1 MEYISAKGIYYP
13 NELRAIRK
21 SGEML
26 QPIYEAFTNAWDA
39 IYERFGS
46 ENFQHGK
53 ITISFFLNKPMFEG
67 QNAVYELLYITVQ
80 DNGAGINL
88 NSFTRLVN
96 LRDSSKGKNNK
107 GTGRVQYIHFFDK
120 TTFDSTYVKDES
132 FEHVKLTMSKNDA
145 FIYNNAI
152 LREDIK
158 EVGQKENIGT
168 VVRFD
173 GLIYENKKEKID
185 PLKVFY
191 DNPQIYAIKKDIIVH
206 FLSRLCESR
215 ERLPQI
221 EIRRIEGE
229 ELKDSTT
236 IKEIDVPT
244 PEYETPLRV
253 HLSKLDNNNKVV
265 DAVPAENFQLLT
277 FSRPKEELKKNQIH
291 LVSNGALAQSVNVDS
306 LQPTDVIGDKR
317 FMFLL
322 RSSYF
327 DSVDDDVRGNLALVK
342 EADFKKQNEQTLYP
356 EECILID
363 HVLDV
368 TNAKIAELYPCFG
381 EKKEEAV
388 RNLEELKE
396 MFLLDETAIS
406 SLKKKVKSADTDE
419 KILKSLYEVDS
430 NLMAQRDAELK
441 KIYDELTH
449 LNPDDKD
456 YQDKLDSHVKQF
468 AKIVPLQNRTGLT
481 KYIARR
487 KLVLKVFEMVLNR
500 ELKKLEHGERIDE
513 EILHNLIFHKHSDNP
528 DQSDLWLFDDQFLY
542 FKGASE
548 YMLDKISI
556 DGTKLI
562 KEELTKEE
570 EDYKIRNLY
579 DDKKKDRG
587 VLRPDIFLYPEE
599 GKCVI
604 IEFKA
609 PDVDVSEYLDQITLY
624 ASLINNLSNDKF
636 KIHTFYGYLVGEN
649 VDYETI
655 SDKNPY
661 FVEAANLK
669 YIFRPD
675 YPIKGKFDRRQGNL
689 YTEIIKYS
697 DILERAKKR
706 NRIFLEKLN
715 SFE

>member
-1 MEYISAKGIYYP
+1 MRS
-13 NELRAIRK
+13 IRK
-21 SGEML
+21 STEML
-26 QPIYEAFTNAWDA
+26 QPIYEAFTNAWEA

-46 ENFQHGK
+46 DNFQHGK
-53 ITISFFLNKPMFEG
+53 ITISFYLNKSMFEG
-67 QNAVYELLYITVQ
+67 QDAVYKLMHITVQ
-80 DNGAGINL
+80 DNGAGINMD
-88 NSFTRLVN
+88 SFARLVN

-107 GTGRVQYIHFFDK
+107 GTGRIQYIHFFDK
-120 TTFDSTYVKDES
+120 TTFDSTYIKDES
-132 FEHVKLTMSKNDA
+132 YEHIKLTMSKNDA
-145 FIYNNAI
+145 FLYNNAI
-152 LREDIK
+152 LREDVK
-158 EVGQKENIGT
+158 DDGQKENVGT
-168 VVRFD
+168 VVRFEVLLSD
-173 GLIYENKKEKID
+173 NKKEKKD

-191 DNPQIYAIKKDIIVH
+191 NNPQIHAIKKDIIVH

-221 EIRRIEGE
+221 EIRRFEGD

-236 IKEIDVPT
+236 IQAIDVPT
-244 PEYETPLRV
+244 PEFEKPLSV
-253 HLSKLDNNNKVV
+253 HLSKLENNKVV
-265 DAVPAENFQLLT
+265 DAVAFENFQLLA
-277 FSRPKEELKKNQIH
+277 FSRSKDELKKNQIH
-291 LVSNGALAQSVNVDS
+291 LVSNGALAQSVNVDG
-306 LQPTDVIGDKR
+306 LQPTDVIEKKR

-322 RSSYF
+322 RSPYF

-342 EADFKKQNEQTLYP
+342 EAEFKKQNEQNLYP

-363 HVLDV
+363 HVLDA

-406 SLKKKVKSADTDE
+406 TLKKKVKSADTDE
-419 KILKSLYEVDS
+419 AILKSLYEADS
-430 NLMAQRDAELK
+430 DLMAARDAELK
-441 KIYDELTH
+441 KLYDELTH
-449 LNPDDKD
+449 LNPDDKE
-456 YQDKLDSHVKQF
+456 YQEKLDGHVKQF
-468 AKIVPLQNRTGLT
+468 TKIVPLQNRTGLT

-500 ELKKLEHGERIDE
+500 ELKKLENGERIDE

-528 DQSDLWLFDDQFLY
+528 DRSDLWLFDDQFLY
-542 FKGASE
+542 FKGTSE
-548 YMLDKISI
+548 YKLDKICI

-562 KEELTKEE
+562 KEKLTKEE
-570 EDYKIRNLY
+570 EEYKIRNTY

-587 VLRPDIFLYPEE
+587 ILRPDIFLYPEE

-624 ASLINNLSNDKF
+624 ASLINNLSDDKF

-649 VDYETI
+649 VDYEAI

-661 FVEAANLK
+661 FIEAANLK

-675 YPIKGKFDRRQGNL
+675 YPIKGKFNKSQGNL

-697 DILERAKKR
+697 DIFERAKNR
-706 NRIFLEKLN
+706 NRIFLEKLDAL
-715 SFE
+715 E

>member
-13 NELRAIRK
+13 NELRSIRK

-26 QPIYEAFTNAWDA
+26 QPIYEAFTNAWEA

-46 ENFQHGK
+46 DNFQHGK

-88 NSFTRLVN
+88 DSFARLVN

-107 GTGRVQYIHFFDK
+107 GTGRIQYIHFFDK
-120 TTFDSTYVKDES
+120 TTFDSTYIKDES
-132 FEHVKLTMSKNDA
+132 YEHIKLTMSKNDA
-145 FIYNNAI
+145 FLHNNAI
-152 LREDIK
+152 LREDVK
-158 EVGQKENIGT
+158 DVGQKENIGT
-168 VVRFD
+168 IVRFEV
-173 GLIYENKKEKID
+173 LLCENKKEKTD
-185 PLKVFY
+185 PLKAFY
-191 DNPQIYAIKKDIIVH
+191 DNPQIHAIKKDIIVH

-215 ERLPQI
+215 ERMPQI
-221 EIRRIEGE
+221 EIRRFEGD
-229 ELKDSTT
+229 ELNDSTT
-236 IKEIDVPT
+236 IQAIDVPT
-244 PEYETPLRV
+244 PEFEKSLSV
-253 HLSKLDNNNKVV
+253 HLSKLDKNKVV
-265 DAVPAENFQLLT
+265 DAVAAENFQLLA
-277 FSRPKEELKKNQIH
+277 FSRSKDELKKNQIH
-291 LVSNGALAQSVNVDS
+291 FVSNGALAQSVNVDG
-306 LQPTDVIGDKR
+306 LQPTDVIDNKR

-322 RSSYF
+322 RSPYF

-342 EADFKKQNEQTLYP
+342 EAEFKKQNEQNLYP

-363 HVLDV
+363 HVLDA

-406 SLKKKVKSADTDE
+406 TLKKKVKSADTDE
-419 KILKSLYEVDS
+419 AILKSLYEADS
-430 NLMAQRDAELK
+430 DLMAARDAELK
-441 KIYDELTH
+441 KLYDELTH
-449 LNPDDKD
+449 LSPDDKE
-456 YQDKLDSHVKQF
+456 YQEKLDGHVKQF
-468 AKIVPLQNRTGLT
+468 TKIVPLQNRTGLT

-487 KLVLKVFEMVLNR
+487 KLVLRVFEMVLNR
-500 ELKKLEHGERIDE
+500 ELKKLENGERIDE

-542 FKGASE
+542 FKGTSE
-548 YMLDKISI
+548 YKLDKICI

-562 KEELTKEE
+562 KEKLTKEE
-570 EDYKIRNLY
+570 EEYKIRNTY

-624 ASLINNLSNDKF
+624 ASLINNLSDDKF
-636 KIHTFYGYLVGEN
+636 KINSFYGYLVGEN
-649 VDYETI
+649 IDYEAI
-655 SDKNPY
+655 SDKNSY
-661 FVEAANLK
+661 FIEAPNLK

-675 YPIKGKFDRRQGNL
+675 YQIKGKFDRSKGNL

-697 DILERAKKR
+697 DILERAKNR
-706 NRIFLEKLN
+706 NRIFLEKLDAI
-715 SFE
+715 E

>member
-1 MEYISAKGIYYP
+1 MEYIRAKGIYYP
-13 NELRAIRK
+13 NELRSIRK
-21 SGEML
+21 SSEML
-26 QPIYEAFTNAWDA
+26 QPIYEAFTNAWEA

-53 ITISFFLNKPMFEG
+53 ITISFYLNSSMFEG
-67 QNAVYELLYITVQ
+67 EDAVYELSHIKVQ
-80 DNGAGINL
+80 DNGAGINMD
-88 NSFTRLVN
+88 SFARLVN
-96 LRDSSKGKNNK
+96 LRDSSKGMNNK
-107 GTGRVQYIHFFDK
+107 GTGRIQYIHFFDK
-120 TTFDSTYVKDES
+120 TTFDSTYIKDES
-132 FEHVKLTMSKNDA
+132 YEHIKLTMSKNDA
-145 FIYNNAI
+145 FLQNNAI
-152 LREDIK
+152 LREDEK
-158 EVGQKENIGT
+158 DDGQKENVGT
-168 VVRFD
+168 IVEFE
-173 GLIYENKKEKID
+173 GLLYDNKKENAV

-191 DNPQIYAIKKDIIVH
+191 DNPQIFAIKKDIIVH

-221 EIRRIEGE
+221 EIKRFEGD

-236 IKEIDVPT
+236 IRANDVPM
-244 PEYETPLRV
+244 PEFEKPFSV

-265 DAVPAENFQLLT
+265 DAVAAENFQLLA
-277 FSRPKEELKKNQIH
+277 FSRSKDELKKNQIH
-291 LVSNGALAQSVNVDS
+291 FVSNGALAQSVNVDG
-306 LQPTDVIGDKR
+306 LQPTDAIDNKR

-342 EADFKKQNEQTLYP
+342 ESDFKKQNEQNLYP

-363 HVLDV
+363 HVLDA

-406 SLKKKVKSADTDE
+406 ALKKNVKSADTDE
-419 KILKSLYEVDS
+419 VILKSLYEADS
-430 NLMAQRDAELK
+430 DLMAARDAELK
-441 KIYDELTH
+441 KLYDELTH
-449 LNPDDKD
+449 LSPDDKG
-456 YQDKLDSHVKQF
+456 YQEKLDGHVKQF
-468 AKIVPLQNRTGLT
+468 TKIVPLQNRTGLT

-487 KLVLKVFEMVLNR
+487 KLVLKVFEMILNR
-500 ELKKLEHGERIDE
+500 ELKKLENGERIDE
-513 EILHNLIFHKHSDNP
+513 EILHNLIFHKHNDNP

-542 FKGASE
+542 FKGTSE

-562 KEELTKEE
+562 KEKLTKEE
-570 EDYKIRNLY
+570 EEYKIRNTY

-587 VLRPDIFLYPEE
+587 ILRPDIFLYPEE

-609 PDVDVSEYLDQITLY
+609 PEVDVSDYLDQITLY
-624 ASLINNLSNDKF
+624 ASLINNLSDDKF

-649 VDYETI
+649 VDYEAI

-661 FVEAANLK
+661 FIEAANLK

-675 YPIKGKFDRRQGNL
+675 YPIKGKFDRSQGNL

-697 DILERAKKR
+697 DILERAKNR
-706 NRIFLEKLN
+706 NRIFLEKL
-715 SFE
+715 EALE